1 MEQYATPLEMAR
13 HHVIEAEWQM
23 AAQVA
28 RLSEL
33 NRLGDDTTEAEA
45 VLADLE
51 DNLRGLYAALNMEL
65 EWAEASRRQW

>member
-1 MEQYATPLEMAR
+1 MEQYETPLEMAR
-13 HHVIEAEWQM
+13 RHVIEAEWQM

-33 NRLGDDTTEAEA
+33 NRLGEDTTEAEA

-51 DNLRGLYAALNMEL
+51 DKLRGLYAVLSLEL
-65 EWAEASRRQW
+65 ERAEASRRQW